1 MTKSSAHSRYIRNDK
16 DHKRNT
22 DNCEEL
28 PILLQRWIKSGV
40 KFNKE
45 LPKRQATLQ
54 KKNET
59 PLGEPT
65 PITINV
71 VSADSNKEHNIIDRL
86 Q

>member
-1 MTKSSAHSRYIRNDK
+1 MHTADTFAMIKTTKGIQTTAKNCLFYCRDGSNQASNTTRNFLNVRQ
-16 DHKRNT
+16 HYKR
-22 DNCEEL
+22 
-28 PILLQRWIKSGV
+28 
-40 KFNKE
+40 
-45 LPKRQATLQ
+45 
-54 KKNET
+54 KNET